1 MALFLS
7 TLVKDQRQAG
17 SSSPLLL
24 MPQLIL
30 SGVLFEIGSLT
41 ALYPIVASRWSVK
54 LLGAYASLEGLK
66 LQAALPGLPKVD
78 VEPYVSSLANVRG
91 SVEMLLLQF
100 AGFSLLALLALSRR
114 KGLKG

>member
-30 SGVLFEIGSLT
+30 SGVLFEIGTLT
-41 ALYPIVASRWSVK
+41 ALYPAVASRWAVK
-54 LLGAYASLEGLK
+54 LFGAYSALDK
-66 LQAALPGLPKVD
+66 LYVEPALPSLPRVD
-78 VEPYVSSLANVRG
+78 VEPYASTFANINSSSTILI
-91 SVEMLLLQF
+91 LQF
-100 AGFSLLALLALSRR
+100 VAFIVLALVALSRR
-114 KGLKG
+114 KGLTG

>member
-1 MALFLS
+1 MAALLTIVASGAMALFLS

-41 ALYPIVASRWSVK
+41 AHYPEVASRWVVK
-54 LLGAYASLEGLK
+54 I
-66 LQAALPGLPKVD
+66 
-78 VEPYVSSLANVRG
+78 SSTVKSQYER
-91 SVEMLLLQF
+91 
-100 AGFSLLALLALSRR
+100 
-114 KGLKG
+114 